1 MGRVDEL
8 KKQIYSDD
16 MNLKS
21 NSFKE
26 LVEIA
31 MDTDEDGGLIW
42 EWEDLFKLPSDDDFD
57 KNWKLNLSK
66 NRYFMDCDK
75 EMVFDSLKAFH
86 CIMEFIEDESND
98 PIPLDML
105 YYLTSTIA
113 IEDPLLERNYWWY
126 QWRLSKSEIEKLVRF
141 NDRFAH
147 FRHIFDL
154 DGIFENILDSF
165 TGTELQEKRE
175 ELFFI
180 KLDNGLLDENY
191 YLITG
196 CPVTDFH
203 GWRSEAGHWAYETC
217 EDIAAMIMYDLGTS
231 SILQFIINDILPE
244 MEYLLH
250 QGDWHSK
257 TLSEDSEYKSIISE
271 FIPHLLQNE

>member
-16 MNLKS
+16 MDLKS
-21 NSFKE
+21 NSFEE

-31 MDTDEDGGLIW
+31 IDTDKDGGLIW
-42 EWEDLFKLPSDDDFD
+42 EWEDVIQLPSDDDFD

-66 NRYFMDCDK
+66 SQKFMDYDK

-113 IEDPLLERNYWWY
+113 IEDPLLERNFWRY

-141 NDRFAH
+141 NDRFSH

-154 DGIFENILDSF
+154 DAIFENILDSF

-191 YLITG
+191 CLITG
-196 CPVTDFH
+196 CPVTGYDDWSSRH
-203 GWRSEAGHWAYETC
+203 GHWAYQTC
-217 EDIAAMIMYDLGTS
+217 EDIAAMIMYDLDTS

-250 QGDWHSK
+250 QGDWHWK

-271 FIPHLLQNE
+271 FIPHLLQKE

>member
-21 NSFKE
+21 NSFKD

-126 QWRLSKSEIEKLVRF
+126 QWRLSKFEIEKLVRF

-203 GWRSEAGHWAYETC
+203 GWRSEEGHWAYETC
-217 EDIAAMIMYDLGTS
+217 EDIAGMIMYDLGSS

-244 MEYLLH
+244 MDYLLH